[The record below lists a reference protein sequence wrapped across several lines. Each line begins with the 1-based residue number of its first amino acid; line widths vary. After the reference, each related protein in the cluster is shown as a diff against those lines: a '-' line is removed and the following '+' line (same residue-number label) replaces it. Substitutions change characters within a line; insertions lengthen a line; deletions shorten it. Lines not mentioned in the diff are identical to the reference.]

1 MVAQTRT
8 REGVGGERLFYPKS
22 LKVKLAA
29 EPLLFQA
36 PGDCSESFLGCVCGE
51 AVSLRGKACNVTVAT
66 PEK

>member
-1 MVAQTRT
+1 MC
-8 REGVGGERLFYPKS
+8 VGGRLFYPKS

-36 PGDCSESFLGCVCGE
+36 PGDCSEPFWGVCVCVE
-51 AVSLRGKACNVTVAT
+51 AVSLRGKACDVTVAT